1 MVLFNRKGK
10 EPLYS
15 DMKLTGRDHEAATY
29 LDSLSALARRGF
41 VSNQEATNAI
51 LQLLMEQLTMRSSF
65 LTHVTCEADQFEV
78 IAAQNEA
85 GGCAIQVGIVVPVSQ
100 NFQSIT
106 GKFGEPAPVLL
117 EDLRSYRDLS
127 SHFASD
133 VLPYFGS
140 YIGVPVV
147 LSDGTFFGTLCAVD
161 PEPRQ
166 LSLVQAKLL
175 VVLARLLATQIERD
189 QELAERKWAESELAR
204 AITALQAADEQR
216 HRMNKMQSDFVSIVN
231 HEFRTTLTGIQ
242 GFSEL
247 MRDEEFGFQEIKE
260 YAADINADA
269 RRLSRM
275 INQLLEL
282 EQLRS
287 GNMSL
292 HREQIDLNSIV
303 INVVDRI
310 RSTTIR
316 HRFRYQLDTSLPL
329 LSGDRTWLTQVVTN
343 LVENAVKYSSGGE
356 ILLVSELEG
365 EVAHV
370 RVHDQ
375 GAGIPLEAL
384 ERVFDPY
391 YCRIES
397 DPSRYVK
404 GTGLGL
410 PIVRQIVQMHA
421 GKAWVE
427 SNFGE
432 GSVFHFTI
440 PFAAPTITE

>member
-1 MVLFNRKGK
+1 MILM
-10 EPLYS
+10 S
-15 DMKLTGRDHEAATY
+15 RDHEAATY
-29 LDSLSALARRGF
+29 LDSLSTLARRGF
-41 VSNQEATNAI
+41 ASNREATDAI

-65 LTHVTCEADQFEV
+65 LTHVTGEVGRFEV

-85 GGCAIQVGIVVPVSQ
+85 SGCAIKVGTVVPVYQ

-106 GKFGEPAPVLL
+106 GESGEPAPVLL
-117 EDLRSYRDLS
+117 EDLRSYLVLS
-127 SHFASD
+127 SHFASGA
-133 VLPYFGS
+133 LSYIGS
-140 YIGVPVV
+140 YIGAPIV

-166 LSLVQAKLL
+166 LSLVQARLL

-204 AITALQAADEQR
+204 ALTALQTADEQR
-216 HRMNKMQSDFVSIVN
+216 NRMDKMQSDFVSIVN

-275 INQLLEL
+275 INQLLDL
-282 EQLRS
+282 DQLRS
-287 GNMSL
+287 GQMPL
-292 HREQIDLNSIV
+292 HLEQIDLNAIV
-303 INVVDRI
+303 MDVVDRV
-310 RSTTIR
+310 RPTTKR
-316 HRFRYQLDTSLPL
+316 HRFQHQLDNSLPL
-329 LSGDRTWLTQVVTN
+329 LSGDRTRLTQVVTN
-343 LVENAVKYSSGGE
+343 LIENAVKYSSGGE

-370 RVHDQ
+370 RVQDQ

-397 DPSRYVK
+397 DTSRYVK

-410 PIVRQIVQMHA
+410 PVVRQVVQMHA
-421 GKAWVE
+421 GKAWAE
-427 SNFGE
+427 SSLGE
-432 GSVFHFTI
+432 GSIFHFTI
-440 PFAAPTITE
+440 PFAAPTTTE

>member
-1 MVLFNRKGK
+1 MSIDN
-10 EPLYS
+10 
-15 DMKLTGRDHEAATY
+15 EAATY
-29 LDSLSALARRGF
+29 LDSLSTLARRGF
-41 VSNQEATNAI
+41 DSNREATDAI

-65 LTHVTCEADQFEV
+65 LTHVTGEAGRFEV

-85 GGCAIQVGIVVPVSQ
+85 GGCAIKVGTVVPVYQ

-106 GKFGEPAPVLL
+106 SKSDEPAPVLL

-127 SHFASD
+127 SQFASSA
-133 VLPYFGS
+133 LSYIGS
-140 YIGVPVV
+140 YIGAPIV

-204 AITALQAADEQR
+204 ALTALQTADEQR
-216 HRMNKMQSDFVSIVN
+216 NHMNKMQSDFVSIVN

-269 RRLSRM
+269 RRLTRM
-275 INQLLEL
+275 INQLLDL
-282 EQLRS
+282 DQMRS
-287 GNMSL
+287 GQVSL
-292 HREQIDLNSIV
+292 RLEQIDLNAI
-303 INVVDRI
+303 IMDVVDRV
-310 RSTTIR
+310 RPATTR
-316 HRFRYQLDTSLPL
+316 HRLRHQLDNTLPL
-329 LSGDRTWLTQVVTN
+329 LVGDRTRLIQVVTN

-356 ILLVSELEG
+356 ILLVSELED
-365 EVAHV
+365 EIAHV
-370 RVHDQ
+370 RVQDQ
-375 GAGIPLEAL
+375 GMGIPLEAL

-391 YCRIES
+391 YCRIDSET
-397 DPSRYVK
+397 SRYVK

-410 PIVRQIVQMHA
+410 PIVRQIVHMHA
-421 GKAWVE
+421 GKAWAE
-427 SNFGE
+427 SSLGE

-440 PFAAPTITE
+440 PFATAPTTT

>member
-1 MVLFNRKGK
+1 MSIDN
-10 EPLYS
+10 
-15 DMKLTGRDHEAATY
+15 EAATY
-29 LDSLSALARRGF
+29 LDSLSTLARRGF
-41 VSNQEATNAI
+41 DSNREATDAI
-51 LQLLMEQLTMRSSF
+51 LQLLMEQLAMRSSF
-65 LTHVTCEADQFEV
+65 LTHDTGETGQFEV
-78 IAAQNEA
+78 IAAHNEA
-85 GGCAIQVGIVVPVSQ
+85 GGCAIQVGIVVPVYQ

-106 GKFGEPAPVLL
+106 GKSDEPAPVLL
-117 EDLRSYRDLS
+117 ENLRSYRDHS
-127 SHFASD
+127 SHFASSA
-133 VLPYFGS
+133 LSYIGS
-140 YIGVPVV
+140 YIGAPIV

-204 AITALQAADEQR
+204 ALTALQTADEQR
-216 HRMNKMQSDFVSIVN
+216 NHMNKMQSDFVSIVN

-275 INQLLEL
+275 INQLLDLDQMRSGQVLLHL
-282 EQLRS
+282 EQI
-287 GNMSL
+287 N
-292 HREQIDLNSIV
+292 LNAI
-303 INVVDRI
+303 IMDVVDRV
-310 RSTTIR
+310 RPATTQ
-316 HRFRYQLDTSLPL
+316 HRFRHQLDNMLPL
-329 LSGDRTWLTQVVTN
+329 LSGDRTRLIQVVTN
-343 LVENAVKYSSGGE
+343 LVENAVKYSSSGE

-365 EVAHV
+365 EIAHV
-370 RVHDQ
+370 RVQDQ
-375 GAGIPLEAL
+375 GVGIPLEAL

-397 DPSRYVK
+397 ETPRYVK

-421 GKAWVE
+421 GKTWAE
-427 SNFGE
+427 SNLGE

-440 PFAAPTITE
+440 PFATAPTTT

>member
-1 MVLFNRKGK
+1 M
-10 EPLYS
+10 YS
-15 DMKLTGRDHEAATY
+15 DMKLMSRDHEAAVY
-29 LDSLSALARRGF
+29 LDSLSTLARRGF
-41 VSNQEATNAI
+41 ASNHEATDAI

-65 LTHVTCEADQFEV
+65 LTHVTGEAGQFEV
-78 IAAQNEA
+78 IVAQNEA
-85 GGCAIQVGIVVPVSQ
+85 GGCAIQVGTIVPVYQ

-106 GKFGEPAPVLL
+106 GKSDEPAPVLL
-117 EDLRSYRDLS
+117 ENLRSYRDISAHFVSGALS
-127 SHFASD
+127 SI
-133 VLPYFGS
+133 GS
-140 YIGVPVV
+140 YIGAPIV

-166 LSLVQAKLL
+166 LSLVQARLL

-204 AITALQAADEQR
+204 AITALQTADEQR
-216 HRMNKMQSDFVSIVN
+216 NRMDKMQSDFVSIVN

-260 YAADINADA
+260 YASDINADA

-275 INQLLEL
+275 INKLLDL
-282 EQLRS
+282 DQLRS
-287 GNMSL
+287 GHISL
-292 HREQIDLNSIV
+292 QREQIDLNAIV
-303 INVVDRI
+303 MDVVDRV
-310 RSTTIR
+310 RSTTTR
-316 HRFRYQLDTSLPL
+316 HRLRHQLDNSLPL
-329 LSGDRTWLTQVVTN
+329 LSGDPTRLTQVVTN

-356 ILLVSELEG
+356 ILLVSKLEG
-365 EVAHV
+365 EVVHV

-397 DPSRYVK
+397 DTSRYVK

-427 SNFGE
+427 SNLGE

-440 PFAAPTITE
+440 PSTAPTTTE